1 MLNAPQRATG
11 CEKVTVQPK
20 RSTRH
25 RNRVTTIGAVTITYS
40 ILGVPYHKIVSWG
53 PKPYTQS
60 LGHQLEATSEDLFR
74 LV

>member
-40 ILGVPYHKIVSWG
+40 ILGVPYHNYSIVGDKTLS
-53 PKPYTQS
+53 TLS
-60 LGHQLEATSEDLFR
+60 
-74 LV
+74 